1 MIARWFIWLP
11 LVLLLGLFLLANRQP
26 VAISFDPISADSPAL
41 ATYEF
46 PLWLWLSISLLTGFF
61 IGAFGMWN
69 SGRAKRAVAKEQSRE
84 LKVLKRQMAAETE
97 KAATATKSS
106 DLPTLNAS

>member
-11 LVLLLGLFLLANRQP
+11 LVLLLGLFLLANSAP
-26 VAISFDPISADSPAL
+26 VAISFDPISGDSPAI
-41 ATYEF
+41 ATQAL
-46 PLWLWLSISLLTGFF
+46 PLWLWLSLSLLTGFF

-69 SGRAKRAVAKEQSRE
+69 SGRAKRTLAKEQSRE
-84 LKVLKRQMAAETE
+84 LKMLKQQMASDTE

-106 DLPTLNAS
+106 DLPTLKAS